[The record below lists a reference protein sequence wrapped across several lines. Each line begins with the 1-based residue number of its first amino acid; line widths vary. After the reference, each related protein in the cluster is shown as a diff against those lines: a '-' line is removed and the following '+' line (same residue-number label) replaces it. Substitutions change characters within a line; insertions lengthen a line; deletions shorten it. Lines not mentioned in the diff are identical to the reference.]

1 MLFLEEAVVTE
12 LAEAETAPESPVKM
26 AHSSA
31 DEALNNNTHTHAS
44 QRITLG
50 CYGRSN
56 CDKRSY

>member
-31 DEALNNNTHTHAS
+31 DEALNNNTHTH
-44 QRITLG
+44 THTPV
-50 CYGRSN
+50 
-56 CDKRSY
+56 KE